1 MAVGLA
7 HMYGN
12 NPPPCACVYMYIF
25 LYSWDIF
32 SGIADKNHDMD
43 IFVTIEREIGPFNTW
58 PSYILKYLFCK
69 PLNDYRSMV
78 LSAFF
83 YGNGVSEYRT
93 VELIKDFAPDF
104 SVTDGSAIQN
114 WFTKWNKS
122 RKARSN
128 KRYYN
133 LIQNEVRDLNA
144 GKAFLQTGVSISLHW
159 QKDFEGLNEEHIETI
174 TSVFRRW

>member
-1 MAVGLA
+1 MVTT
-7 HMYGN
+7 HRHVRVCICIY
-12 NPPPCACVYMYIF
+12 F
-25 LYSWDIF
+25 HYSWDIF
-32 SGIADKNHDMD
+32 SGSADKNHDTD

-58 PSYILKYLFCK
+58 PSYTLKYLFCK

-93 VELIKDFAPDF
+93 IELIKACAPDF
-104 SVTDGSAIQN
+104 SVTDGFAIQN
-114 WFTKWNKS
+114 WFAKWNKS

-128 KRYYN
+128 KKYN
-133 LIQNEVRDLNA
+133 LIQNEVRDLN
-144 GKAFLQTGVSISLHW
+144 GGNAFLQTGVPNSLQW
-159 QKDFEGLNEEHIETI
+159 QKGFEGLNEEHIETI

>member
-1 MAVGLA
+1 MC
-7 HMYGN
+7 M
-12 NPPPCACVYMYIF
+12 CVYVYI
-25 LYSWDIF
+25 SITVGKNF
-32 SGIADKNHDMD
+32 SGIANKNHDMD
-43 IFVTIEREIGPFNTW
+43 IFVTIEREIGPFNIW

-93 VELIKDFAPDF
+93 IELINACASDF

-133 LIQNEVRDLNA
+133 VIQNEVRDLNGGKA
-144 GKAFLQTGVSISLHW
+144 KAFLQTGVPISLHW
-159 QKDFEGLNEEHIETI
+159 QKGFEGLNEEHIQTI